1 MSTQDILPT
10 YRNIIMQRNV
20 RASHLN
26 VKNEV
31 ESVSHA
37 YGLDEF
43 SHFRVKIRHFM
54 ADYSHLQTTPQRVGG
69 QKYMFKG
76 VMGVAWVDTNT
87 VRAALGPQGLPWQW
101 LSDTRR
107 PCMDNVPVAA

>member
-1 MSTQDILPT
+1 
-10 YRNIIMQRNV
+10 MQRNV

-76 VMGVAWVDTNT
+76 VMGGCLGGYKH
-87 VRAALGPQGLPWQW
+87 RKGGSGAAGSALA
-101 LSDTRR
+101 
-107 PCMDNVPVAA
+107 MAV